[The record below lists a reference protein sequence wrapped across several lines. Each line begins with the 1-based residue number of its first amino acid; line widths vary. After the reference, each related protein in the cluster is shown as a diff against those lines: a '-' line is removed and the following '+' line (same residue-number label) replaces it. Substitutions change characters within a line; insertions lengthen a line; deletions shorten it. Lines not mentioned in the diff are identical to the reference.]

1 MRSRR
6 THLLAVTGAALAA
19 LALTA
24 CNDGTGTKDDGASRP
39 SSTASSATATGGKGT
54 ATSAS
59 GDTAGA
65 DSSSGSSG
73 SAKGSSASTGSG
85 SSGSGSSG
93 SGSSGSSSSG
103 RSSSGGS
110 SSGGSSDAWDPK
122 NRVLCN
128 GSNTKVTAQP
138 VSRPLNHMLI
148 TVRNTG
154 SKYCDLTYFPVLRFD
169 EMQWAPQADEKT
181 HPQAVTTL
189 APGESGYAA
198 VLLSSA
204 DGSGEGG
211 MTGHR
216 LTVGFQGTTPNS
228 SGGASAIPSLPAKG
242 VYYDSSLKVTY
253 WQQNQ
258 SDIAGW

>member
-1 MRSRR
+1 MRIRR
-6 THLLAVTGAALAA
+6 TPLLAVTGVALAA

-24 CNDGTGTKDDGASRP
+24 CGDGTGTKDEGASQP
-39 SSTASSATATGGKGT
+39 SSTAATTAGDKGT
-54 ATSAS
+54 ATPASDKSAGS
-59 GDTAGA
+59 G
-65 DSSSGSSG
+65 SSSGSSG
-73 SAKGSSASTGSG
+73 SAKGSSTSSGST
-85 SSGSGSSG
+85 SSGSGSSAS
-93 SGSSGSSSSG
+93 SGSSGSSS
-103 RSSSGGS
+103 GGS
-110 SSGGSSDAWDPK
+110 SEPWDPK

-148 TVRNTG
+148 TVKNTG

-169 EMQWAPQADEKT
+169 EMQWVPQADEQT

-198 VLLSSA
+198 VLLSAA

-211 MTGHR
+211 MTGHK
-216 LTVGFQGTTPNS
+216 LTVGFQGKTPNS
-228 SGGASAIPSLPAKG
+228 SGGASATPALPAKG

-258 SDIAGW
+258 DDIAGW

>member
-1 MRSRR
+1 MRTRR
-6 THLLAVTGAALAA
+6 THLLAVTGVALTA

-24 CNDGTGTKDDGASRP
+24 CGSGTGTRDEGASTP
-39 SSTASSATATGGKGT
+39 ASKTSSTAAATTDGKGT
-54 ATSAS
+54 AVPAS
-59 GDTAGA
+59 GKSTG
-65 DSSSGSSG
+65 SGSTSGSSG
-73 SAKGSSASTGSG
+73 SVKGASTSSGSGSTG
-85 SSGSGSSG
+85 SSGSGSAG
-93 SGSSGSSSSG
+93 
-103 RSSSGGS
+103 
-110 SSGGSSDAWDPK
+110 SGGSSDPTDPK

-169 EMQWAPQADEKT
+169 EMQWVPQADEQT

-198 VLLSSA
+198 VLLSAA

-211 MTGHR
+211 MTGHK
-216 LTVGFQGTTPNS
+216 LTVGFQGMTPNS
-228 SGGASAIPSLPAKG
+228 SGGASATPALPAKG

-258 SDIAGW
+258 DDIAGW